1 MGIILV
7 NPIDLSL
14 LSEVERHGVKK
25 QLEDKVAFF
34 IAEDLCG
41 AVESFE
47 AEAAEIGTPI
57 TVEYKPLEA
66 TSQIAG
72 IFKDAW
78 GRPVSLSGSMTSSD
92 IGDLIAV
99 TTRCVT
105 WQLDGFLETPVGYTM
120 EGEYYEDLNWR
131 TILEST
137 SFERTFQESI
147 EELNGIYSE
156 LATRNLTHSL
166 RNLHE
171 IHRITG

>member
-1 MGIILV
+1 MGTIIV
-7 NPIDLSL
+7 NPIDLSQ
-14 LSEVERHGVKK
+14 LSEVDRHEVGKK
-25 QLEDKVAFF
+25 LEDRVAFS
-34 IAEDLCG
+34 ISEDLFG

-47 AEAAEIGTPI
+47 AEAIELGTPI
-57 TVEYKPLEA
+57 AVEYKPLEV
-66 TSQIAG
+66 TNRIAG
-72 IFKDAW
+72 ILKDVW
-78 GRPVSLSGSMTSSD
+78 GRPVCLTGGMTSSD

-156 LATRNLTHSL
+156 LATQNFTQSL

>member
-7 NPIDLSL
+7 NPIDLSP
-14 LSEVERHGVKK
+14 LSEVDRHGIKK

-34 IAEDLCG
+34 IAEELEG

-47 AEAAEIGTPI
+47 AEATEIGTPVRI
-57 TVEYKPLEA
+57 EYKPLEA
-66 TSQIAG
+66 TSRIAG
-72 IFKDAW
+72 IFKDVW
-78 GRPVSLSGSMTSSD
+78 GRPVSLSTGMTSSD
-92 IGDLIAV
+92 VGDLVAM
-99 TTRCVT
+99 TAQRATGH
-105 WQLDGFLETPVGYTM
+105 LGGFLDAPVGYTM

-137 SFERTFQESI
+137 MFDRTFQETI
-147 EELNGIYSE
+147 DELNGIYSE
-156 LATRNLTHSL
+156 LATRNFTRSL

>member
-78 GRPVSLSGSMTSSD
+78 GRPVSLSSSMTSSD
-92 IGDLIAV
+92 IGDLVTMTAQRAV
-99 TTRCVT
+99 GR
-105 WQLDGFLETPVGYTM
+105 LDGFLETNVSYMM
-120 EGEYYEDLNWR
+120 EGEYHDDLSWR

-137 SFERTFQESI
+137 SFDRAFQDTI
-147 EELNGIYSE
+147 RELNGIYSE